1 MTRFFEVTARD
12 GAARVGRLLVR
23 NGVQTPYL
31 FCPGR
36 GDDLIVNGGNA
47 WMNSPITGSTDAY
60 SVQPYVGIPPRVPGI
75 ITDLYPPAELK
86 SETPSGVVVHP
97 ARTVGGADIY
107 VVAGIRSVEGD
118 SRALLDS
125 IISVREKTRPDTA
138 LYLPALAT
146 PENVSLLVYL
156 GVDIVDDVLAV
167 AKAYQGLY
175 LTEDGEYPAGEID
188 ELPCTC
194 EICTVH
200 GDELK
205 AGPDRYRLIA
215 EHNRIRLDIE
225 LRKVRQRIRAGTLR
239 EYVEKQCRS
248 RPWLTALLRLA
259 DARYEYFERR
269 TTTYRSAEMLA
280 CSSES
285 QNRVEVRRF
294 ADRVRTRFRSDGQ
307 ILLIIPCSAR
317 KPYSTSKSHQA
328 IISALGKHR
337 RYVRE
342 VILTSPMGVVPR
354 ELELVYPAAHY
365 DVAVTGV
372 WDLEERA
379 WVSGCLRDFIDNN
392 HFSRVIAHVEGPYV
406 EVCAQADRD
415 MIFTCTGHLTSDE
428 SLRSLVDQVALAAR
442 EINPAP
448 RNYDQSILDMFRRMA
463 DYEFGMGKG
472 DLLVPAR
479 GTFKGRFPGFT
490 LFDGKEQLCS
500 ISSQYGSLTLTI
512 EGAKRMGLDNAYF
525 VEIGDFVPK
534 GSILAP
540 GVDNADPQIRP
551 GDDVFVRGKKA
562 IAVGKA
568 KMSGMEMKESSRGMA
583 VELRHV
589 ERFTEESHRRLS

>member
-12 GAARVGRLLVR
+12 GAARIGRLLVR
-23 NGVQTPYL
+23 GGLQTPYL
-31 FCPGR
+31 FCPEK
-36 GDDLIVNGGNA
+36 GDDLIINGGSA
-47 WMNSPITGSTDAY
+47 WINDSLEGKQDSFT
-60 SVQPYVGIPPRVPGI
+60 VQPYVGLPWRVPQEI
-75 ITDLYPPAELK
+75 VDLYPPAAPK
-86 SETPSGVVVHP
+86 GDAPTGVVVHP
-97 ARTVGGADIY
+97 GNVVGGADVYIL
-107 VVAGIRSVEGD
+107 AGARSLDGD
-118 SRALLDS
+118 PRALLES
-125 IISVREKTRPDTA
+125 IVRIRESTKPDTA

-146 PENVSLLVYL
+146 PENVSLLVWL

-167 AKAYQGLY
+167 TKAYQGLY
-175 LTEDGEYPAGEID
+175 LTEDGEYPAKELD

-194 EICTVH
+194 AVCAAH
-200 GDELK
+200 GDALK
-205 AGPDRYRLIA
+205 AGPERYALIA
-215 EHNRIRLDIE
+215 EHNRIRLDLE

-248 RPWLTALLRLA
+248 RPWLTALMRLA
-259 DARYEYFERR
+259 DARYDYLERR
-269 TTTYRSAEMLA
+269 TTTYRSAELLA
-280 CSSES
+280 CSAES

-294 ADRVRTRFRSDGQ
+294 ADRVRSRFRSDGQ

-328 IISALGKHR
+328 ILSALGKYR

-372 WDLEERA
+372 WDLEERG

-392 HFSRVIAHVEGPYV
+392 HFSRVLAHVEGPYV
-406 EVCAQADRD
+406 EVCAQTGKD

-428 SLRSLVDQVALAAR
+428 SLQSLVSQVALAVQ

-448 RNYDQSILDMFRRMA
+448 RNHDQSVLDMFRRMA
-463 DYEFGMGKG
+463 DYEFGPGRG
-472 DLLVPAR
+472 ELLVPAH
-479 GTFKGRFPGFT
+479 GVVKGRFPGFT
-490 LFDGKEQLCS
+490 LFDGREQLCS
-500 ISSQYGSLTLTI
+500 ISHQYGSLTLTL
-512 EGAKRMGLDNAYF
+512 EGAKRMNLSDAYF

-568 KMSGMEMKESSRGMA
+568 KMSGWEMKESSRGMA

-589 ERFTEESHRRLS
+589 ERFS